1 MKKPN
6 ILLLSLVLS
15 LLLTPLLWAKDIN
28 LNSIWTKSEIVVDG
42 KESEWS
48 GKIYYLEDQKIGVG
62 LQNDTSNLYILVKTT
77 DRSRQLQ
84 IMRTGLTIWLD
95 ATGKDK
101 KSLGIHYPIGM
112 QEYGILDV
120 KANPNTEFA
129 SEQKNRFAEMLKE
142 IEVLGPEKN
151 DRNRISKANNF
162 GIEATLS
169 DTLGVMVYE
178 LKIPL
183 STTNEHPYAISAIPG
198 SSISVGLEGGKF
210 SREMME
216 NRMRMR
222 GGMPGGEGGMRP
234 GGMMPGEGQPPEST
248 STGGRERGKMPEPVD
263 FWAKVPLARAGGD
276 KN

>member
-6 ILLLSLVLS
+6 ILLLSALLS
-15 LLLTPLLWAKDIN
+15 LLLSPLLWGKDIN
-28 LNSIWTKSEIVVDG
+28 LNSPWTKSEIAVDG

-62 LQNDTSNLYILVKTT
+62 LQNDTSNLYILVKAT
-77 DRSRQLQ
+77 DRSRQMQ
-84 IMRTGLTIWLD
+84 IMRTGLTIWID

-112 QEYGILDV
+112 QEYGIPDV

-151 DRNRISKANNF
+151 DRNRISRANNF

-183 STTNEHPYAISAIPG
+183 SATNEHPYAISAIPG

-210 SREMME
+210 SREMMG

-222 GGMPGGEGGMRP
+222 GGMPSGEGGMRP
-234 GGMMPGEGQPPEST
+234 GGMMPGEGQSPEST
-248 STGGRERGKMPEPVD
+248 STGGRERGKMLEPID
-263 FWAKVPLARAGGD
+263 FWAKVSLAKVTGD
-276 KN
+276 